1 MGHILQ
7 LEHIEERGPALVFW
21 NEVYVPVEFSDDQFR
36 YHEPKTDAFGINIFL
51 FIFKGAE

>member
-36 YHEPKTDAFGINIFL
+36 YHEPKTDAFGVNIFL